1 MVHDKV
7 GKAQWITSWDTRS
20 GYWQISVKPEHRW
33 LTVFVTDFGLF
44 EWVRMPFGLK
54 CAPNSFIRAL
64 QQLLFPLRDF
74 CDSYVDDIATFT
86 SGRLAVAL
94 RASACIFANNAQS
107 WPDSEIGEM

>member
-1 MVHDKV
+1 
-7 GKAQWITSWDTRS
+7 
-20 GYWQISVKPEHRW
+20 VKPEHRW
-33 LTVFVTDFGLF
+33 LTAFVTDFGVF

-54 CAPNSFIRAL
+54 CVSNSLIKAL

-74 CDSYVDDIATFT
+74 CDSYVDDIAIST
-86 SGRLAVAL
+86 SGRMKDRQDSCAL